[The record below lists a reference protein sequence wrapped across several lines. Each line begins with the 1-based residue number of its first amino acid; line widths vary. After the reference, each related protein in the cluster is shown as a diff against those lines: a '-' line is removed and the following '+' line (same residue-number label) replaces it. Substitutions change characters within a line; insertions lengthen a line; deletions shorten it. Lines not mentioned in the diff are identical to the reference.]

1 MGSEVAGKFP
11 PRNQESV
18 PGNASGMAY
27 YVMCQL
33 YAKMFYIKDFEYF
46 IFCKVCQHT
55 NNLLYVSNR
64 WSQADVFQTYFLD
77 ACFITEQKKKHFHPC
92 IDNSAE
98 SVSFVM
104 QPSVS
109 GMDPP
114 FGDAFQ
120 NYTFADQALT
130 STDLLAN
137 SSDPDFIYE
146 LVRMCRGF
154 TLLWITWNI
163 LFSYF

>member
-1 MGSEVAGKFP
+1 MFQMGDHKLMSSKPIFRMPVLSQTSINLSQSELIIQQYLF
-11 PRNQESV
+11 
-18 PGNASGMAY
+18 
-27 YVMCQL
+27 
-33 YAKMFYIKDFEYF
+33 
-46 IFCKVCQHT
+46 
-55 NNLLYVSNR
+55 
-64 WSQADVFQTYFLD
+64 
-77 ACFITEQKKKHFHPC
+77 
-92 IDNSAE
+92 
-98 SVSFVM
+98 SFVM

-146 LVRMCRGF
+146 LVSVQRFCLALNHLEHF
-154 TLLWITWNI
+154 I
-163 LFSYF
+163 

>member
-1 MGSEVAGKFP
+1 MVDHRPMSA
-11 PRNQESV
+11 V
-18 PGNASGMAY
+18 P
-27 YVMCQL
+27 VF
-33 YAKMFYIKDFEYF
+33 KMSINKGQVSTLFSRDLIIQQY
-46 IFCKVCQHT
+46 
-55 NNLLYVSNR
+55 LLS
-64 WSQADVFQTYFLD
+64 S
-77 ACFITEQKKKHFHPC
+77 
-92 IDNSAE
+92 
-98 SVSFVM
+98 VM

-146 LVRMCRGF
+146 LVRGIVRRCLQSHYINQYLKSYFMY
-154 TLLWITWNI
+154 ISINI
-163 LFSYF
+163 LKVISCYYGFPVAGQRYDLSPEPWKRRV

>member
-1 MGSEVAGKFP
+1 MKDQYQDRLFFKLNFFFFLTLELIIQQYLFP
-11 PRNQESV
+11 
-18 PGNASGMAY
+18 
-27 YVMCQL
+27 C
-33 YAKMFYIKDFEYF
+33 
-46 IFCKVCQHT
+46 
-55 NNLLYVSNR
+55 
-64 WSQADVFQTYFLD
+64 
-77 ACFITEQKKKHFHPC
+77 
-92 IDNSAE
+92 
-98 SVSFVM
+98 VM

-146 LVRMCRGF
+146 LVRLCRGF
-154 TLLWITWNI
+154 E
-163 LFSYF
+163 SH